1 MRNRK
6 YYEGVL
12 SMTQRNYY
20 EAMIKELD
28 TKIYEQEI
36 VLKNMQ
42 DPLHMIEVRYRLAQL
57 AMERQT
63 YRQILKNML
72 VNWMI
77 EQSVKFK

>member
-1 MRNRK
+1 
-6 YYEGVL
+6 
-12 SMTQRNYY
+12 MTQRNYY

-28 TKIYEQEI
+28 TKIYEQEV

-57 AMERQT
+57 TMERRT

-72 VNWMI
+72 
-77 EQSVKFK
+77 

>member
-1 MRNRK
+1 
-6 YYEGVL
+6 
-12 SMTQRNYY
+12 MTQRNYY

-28 TKIYEQEI
+28 TKIYEQEV

-42 DPLHMIEVRYRLAQL
+42 DPLHIVEVRFRLAQL

-72 VNWMI
+72 
-77 EQSVKFK
+77 